1 MERVHRGMRL
11 SPTATSWLQV
21 GPLAFV
27 LGLMV
32 VVPFCMMFVVSF
44 CDYGFAEVYPDFM
57 LDNYRDL
64 FTSSLTLGL
73 YGKTFQFVLMTWA
86 VTLVVG
92 FLVSYFVMF
101 HVRTRAWRTGLLLA
115 CAIPFWTSTIIR
127 MISWIPFLGRE
138 GIVNS
143 ALMQAGI
150 ITQPLTFLLYS
161 EFSVVLA
168 YVHIMTMMMVAPIA
182 NSMAKI
188 DGNIIAAARDAGAS
202 EWQIVTNIVIPLCK
216 SGMALGSVFI
226 ITQVI
231 GDFFVVKLM
240 SGSQVATAVGAIS
253 NELTA
258 FQYPPAAAGSVLMM
272 LVVVAIVALILRVVD
287 IRKELT
293 R

>member
-1 MERVHRGMRL
+1 MRL
-11 SPTATSWLQV
+11 SPTAVSWLQV

-32 VVPFCMMFVVSF
+32 VVPFGMMFVVSF
-44 CDYGFAEVYPDFM
+44 FDYGFAEVYPGFI
-57 LDNYRDL
+57 LDNYREL
-64 FTSSLTLGL
+64 FTSAITPRL
-73 YGKTFQFVLMTWA
+73 YAKTFQFVLATWA
-86 VTLVVG
+86 ITLVVG

-115 CAIPFWTSTIIR
+115 CAIPFWTSNIIR

-138 GIVNS
+138 GIVNK
-143 ALMQAGI
+143 ALMNAGMI
-150 ITQPLTFLLYS
+150 SQPLTFLLYS

-188 DGNIIAAARDAGAS
+188 DGYIIAAARDAGAS
-202 EWQIVTNIVIPLCK
+202 EWQIVTNIVIPLSK

-258 FQYPPAAAGSVLMM
+258 FQYPPAAAGSMLMM
-272 LVVVAIVALILRVVD
+272 LVVVVVVAAILRVVD
-287 IRKELT
+287 IRKELA

>member
-1 MERVHRGMRL
+1 MRV
-11 SPTATSWLQV
+11 SPGAVSWMQV
-21 GPLAFV
+21 GPLALV

-32 VVPFCMMFVVSF
+32 AVPFCMMFAVSF
-44 CDYGFAEVYPDFM
+44 FDYGFAEVYPDFM
-57 LDNYRDL
+57 LDNYREL

-73 YGKTFQFVLMTWA
+73 YAKTFQFVVFTWA
-86 VTLVVG
+86 ITLVAG

-115 CAIPFWTSTIIR
+115 CAIPFWTSNIIR

-138 GIVNS
+138 GIVN
-143 ALMQAGI
+143 AFLMKAGI
-150 ITQPLTFLLYS
+150 VSQPLSFLLYS

-202 EWQIVTNIVIPLCK
+202 EWQIVANIVIPLSK
-216 SGMALGSVFI
+216 AGMALGSVFI

-231 GDFFVVKLM
+231 GDFFIVKLM
-240 SGSQVATAVGAIS
+240 GGSQVATAVGAIS

-258 FQYPPAAAGSVLMM
+258 FQYPPAAAGSMLMM
-272 LVVVAIVALILRVVD
+272 LVVVVIVALILRVVD
-287 IRKELT
+287 IRKELA